1 MDSKLK
7 KNICDFIARQ
17 HLKPG
22 DRLPSIE
29 QIRRK
34 VGATQYRIYQV
45 LKEIA
50 AERKYEVVHGSGFYL
65 PGRKKVWK
73 PFEYSVALISPGAL
87 LEQELINSLH
97 SRFMKH
103 RLNLLPLSIPHHD
116 PGYEEETL
124 KYLLGRR
131 IWGLI
136 IEPHPN
142 SSENL
147 RIISRMQTQGCRC
160 ILLSRD
166 PELKKKYHFFTLD
179 YYSLGLRAAE
189 FAKENRFRK
198 IVFINHSSV
207 NWHMQNLER
216 GITER
221 SKELA
226 INCLMIRDPLRQD
239 KFSETWE
246 WETSGIIPLRPH
258 TLYVVEN
265 VGNRASHLYNCLIRG
280 HLHSSQVL
288 HFCRRKS
295 DIDPRIPCF
304 YMNDELRFH
313 QIADKLLGVG
323 IWTKTG
329 TEITFEPELLLPKEK
344 KSTVLR
350 RSKKQRA

>member
-1 MDSKLK
+1 MNSKLK
-7 KNICDFIARQ
+7 KDICDLIASR

-29 QIRRK
+29 QLRRK
-34 VGATQYRIYQV
+34 IGTTQYRIYQE

-50 AERKYEVVHGSGFYL
+50 AERKYEVVHGSGIYL
-65 PGRKKVWK
+65 PGRKKIWK

-87 LEQELINSLH
+87 LELDLINSLH

-103 RLNLLPLSIPHHD
+103 HLNLLPLSIPHHD

-142 SSENL
+142 SLENL
-147 RIISRMQTQGCRC
+147 RIISRMQAQGCRC
-160 ILLSRD
+160 ILLSHD
-166 PELKKKYHFFTLD
+166 PELRKKYHFFTLN
-179 YYSLGLRAAE
+179 YYSLGLRAAD

-198 IVFINHSSV
+198 IIFINHSCV

-221 SKELA
+221 SKQ
-226 INCLMIRDPLRQD
+226 ISIDCLVIRNPMRHDR
-239 KFSETWE
+239 FSETWE
-246 WETSGIIPLRPH
+246 WETSGILPLCPN

-265 VGNRASHLYNCLIRG
+265 VRNMASHLYNRLVRNR
-280 HLHSSQVL
+280 LDSSQVL

-313 QIADKLLGVG
+313 RIADKLLDNG

-329 TEITFEPELLLPKEK
+329 TEITFEPKMLLPYTEK
-344 KSTVLR
+344 SE
-350 RSKKQRA
+350 

>member
-7 KNICDFIARQ
+7 KDICDFIARQ

-34 VGATQYRIYQV
+34 IGATQYRIYQA

-65 PGRKKVWK
+65 PGRKKVYK
-73 PFEYSVALISPGAL
+73 PFEYSIALVSPGAL

-116 PGYEEETL
+116 PSYEEETL
-124 KYLLGRR
+124 KYLLSRR

-142 SSENL
+142 SLENL
-147 RIISRMQTQGCRC
+147 RIISRMQAQGCRC
-160 ILLSRD
+160 ILLSRA

-221 SKELA
+221 SKELS
-226 INCLMIRDPLRQD
+226 IGCHVIRDPLRQD

-246 WETSGIIPLRPH
+246 WETYGIIPLLKN

-265 VGNRASHLYNCLIRG
+265 VDNRASHLYNCLIRE
-280 HLHSSQVL
+280 HLNSSQVL

-304 YMNDELRFH
+304 YMNDENRFH
-313 QIADKLLGVG
+313 QIADKLLGAG

-329 TEITFEPELLLPKEK
+329 TEITFRPEQILPETETQK
-344 KSTVLR
+344 
-350 RSKKQRA
+350 

>member
-1 MDSKLK
+1 
-7 KNICDFIARQ
+7 
-17 HLKPG
+17 
-22 DRLPSIE
+22 
-29 QIRRK
+29 
-34 VGATQYRIYQV
+34 
-45 LKEIA
+45 
-50 AERKYEVVHGSGFYL
+50 
-65 PGRKKVWK
+65 
-73 PFEYSVALISPGAL
+73 
-87 LEQELINSLH
+87 
-97 SRFMKH
+97 MKH

-136 IEPHPN
+136 IEPHPQ

-147 RIISRMQTQGCRC
+147 RIISRMQARGCRC

-198 IVFINHSSV
+198 IVFVNHSSV
-207 NWHMQNLER
+207 NWHMQNMER

-221 SKELA
+221 SMQLF
-226 INCLMIRDPLRQD
+226 IDCLVIRDPLHQD
-239 KFSETWE
+239 KFSESWE
-246 WETSGIIPLRPH
+246 WEKNGTIPLLPK

-265 VGNRASHLYNCLIRG
+265 FRNRASHLYNCLIRDR
-280 HLHSSQVL
+280 LHSSQVL

-295 DIDPRIPCF
+295 DIDSRIPCL
-304 YMNDELRFH
+304 YMNDENRFR
-313 QIADKLLGVG
+313 QIADKLLGAG

-329 TEITFEPELLLPKEK
+329 TEITFRPEQILPETETQK
-344 KSTVLR
+344 
-350 RSKKQRA
+350 